1 MYLLPNADHMLEA
14 FDDESEE
21 NAGALCEEVYVK
33 EEQIDLL
40 SHDCCNVI
48 SMWLNGAEVTFS
60 INRNQLTSKAL
71 LPVLLRKGFTMLDD
85 PENIK
90 AVLSYVLDSCKGAPK
105 SYVHRRLGFCE
116 VNSSE
121 GNGKTVFLTNGVIGL
136 PDTDEKSKSKY
147 SGEENVVPCG
157 TLESWKAIVE
167 KEVLGHSNM
176 ELALAIG
183 VSAPM
188 AFLLQEAGLFT
199 EVPIWGIIGK
209 SSTGKTTALRLMAS
223 VFGSP
228 KEGTG
233 LIKDFHAT
241 DAAIFS
247 MLQDHGMIHLIDEAT
262 LRDRNNFSS
271 MLYGLSKGV
280 DKLRCNGD
288 GNLRQRQR
296 FSGDVIISGERSL
309 LEQSSAN
316 LGLYARLVEIC
327 LTWTDDAE
335 HARRLSQ
342 AVSHNYGWAIVPY
355 VEHLLR
361 LRAKPEEIQKEFAEE
376 YNHLKSVIGDVT
388 GEQERPLNMYATV
401 VLSAKLFSE
410 ALGLNLNIQSIR
422 TLLVQIHG
430 KAPKQSDLAQ
440 ELYQSIL
447 DEVALHGAHF
457 PTTSGTNK
465 NQFILSDMWGER
477 TTLKSKNGKPQN
489 VLWIAGPKFQEFAAK
504 HGFENYAQF
513 MDELCN
519 QKKLKRYSDG
529 YTAKHRLGSHSP
541 RCYCLYE

>member
-188 AFLLQEAGLFT
+188 TFFTGNARRMASLTWDSHIPHIMPSILTVILFI
-199 EVPIWGIIGK
+199 VPLSFPTLKFIPHF
-209 SSTGKTTALRLMAS
+209 SALRSA
-223 VFGSP
+223 VF
-228 KEGTG
+228 
-233 LIKDFHAT
+233 
-241 DAAIFS
+241 
-247 MLQDHGMIHLIDEAT
+247 
-262 LRDRNNFSS
+262 
-271 MLYGLSKGV
+271 V
-280 DKLRCNGD
+280 
-288 GNLRQRQR
+288 
-296 FSGDVIISGERSL
+296 
-309 LEQSSAN
+309 
-316 LGLYARLVEIC
+316 
-327 LTWTDDAE
+327 
-335 HARRLSQ
+335 
-342 AVSHNYGWAIVPY
+342 
-355 VEHLLR
+355 
-361 LRAKPEEIQKEFAEE
+361 
-376 YNHLKSVIGDVT
+376 
-388 GEQERPLNMYATV
+388 
-401 VLSAKLFSE
+401 
-410 ALGLNLNIQSIR
+410 
-422 TLLVQIHG
+422 
-430 KAPKQSDLAQ
+430 
-440 ELYQSIL
+440 
-447 DEVALHGAHF
+447 
-457 PTTSGTNK
+457 
-465 NQFILSDMWGER
+465 
-477 TTLKSKNGKPQN
+477 
-489 VLWIAGPKFQEFAAK
+489 
-504 HGFENYAQF
+504 
-513 MDELCN
+513 
-519 QKKLKRYSDG
+519 
-529 YTAKHRLGSHSP
+529 
-541 RCYCLYE
+541 